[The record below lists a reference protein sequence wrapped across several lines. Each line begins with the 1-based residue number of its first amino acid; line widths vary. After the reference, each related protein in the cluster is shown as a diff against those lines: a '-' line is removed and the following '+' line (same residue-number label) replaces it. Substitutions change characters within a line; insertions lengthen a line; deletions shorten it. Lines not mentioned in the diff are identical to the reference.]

1 MSRNE
6 LIQACIKNDK
16 TARHQLIEQY
26 YGYLMGMCRRY
37 AKNNEQADT
46 FFSQGFIDVFKHL
59 QEYHDDEDLGT
70 WIKKTFLKS
79 LIFQLKSNRTEY
91 YVTTTAR
98 VDEKKNHTD
107 LFHQSEQDNPNN
119 LLAEDYIMAL
129 QKLPCSFR
137 AVYNLR
143 VVEDMNLK
151 ETCNLMEISEDS
163 AKNTLERARHEFS
176 KNVRLKMQ
184 GY

>member
-6 LIQACIKNDK
+6 FIQACLKNDK
-16 TARHQLIEQY
+16 TPRHQLIEQH
-26 YGYLMGMCRRY
+26 YGHLMGMCRRY
-37 AKNNEQADT
+37 AKSNEQADT

-59 QEYHDDEDLGT
+59 PEYNDGDDLNT
-70 WIKKTFLKS
+70 WIKKTFLNS
-79 LIFQLKSNRTEY
+79 LIHQLKSNRTEY

-98 VDEKKNHTD
+98 VDEKKQHSD
-107 LFHQSEQDNPNN
+107 LFHQSEQDDPNS
-119 LLAEDYIMAL
+119 LLVEDYIKAL
-129 QKLPCSFR
+129 QKMPCSFR

-143 VVEDMNLK
+143 VIENFELK
-151 ETCNLMEISEDS
+151 EVCNLLEINEDS

-176 KNVRLKMQ
+176 KNIKLKMQ